1 MSDAPLTTPLLNARD
16 VAFQLYEVLD
26 TEALTQR
33 TRFTEHSR
41 ETFDAAIDTAR
52 KIAENKFAP
61 HNARLD
67 KNEPS
72 FDGEKVHIMEEVKD
86 AYQALAAAGF
96 IAGRNDYEE
105 GGMQL
110 PEVIMSMCMGY
121 FTSANAASSGYPF
134 LTIAAANL
142 LKSFASESLKAQF
155 LPPMLA
161 GRFSGT
167 MALTEPEA
175 GSSLADIRTQASP
188 VEGQDFYYIKG
199 SKMYISGGD
208 HELTDNIVHLVL
220 AKIAGA
226 PAGVKGISLFL
237 VPKFTLDAQGAIG
250 QRNDVALA
258 GLIHKLGYRGTTSTV
273 LAFGEKE
280 ACVGYLIGEPHQG
293 LRYMFQMMNEARVGV
308 AMGATMIGYRGYL
321 YSLAYARDR
330 VQGRLPSQGPQSSA
344 VPIIQHGDVKRM
356 LLAQK
361 AYVEGGLSLCLYGA
375 SLLDDVHTHPNPEQ
389 AQKAQYL
396 LDLLTPVIKSW
407 CSEYG
412 PKANDLAIQILG
424 GAGYTREYPVEQYW
438 RDNRL
443 NPIHEGTNGIQALDL
458 MGRKIWQ
465 HNSQGLMLLNQ
476 AITEDIKHVETA
488 RAQQR
493 AYDVKLKAWAAAL
506 TEALK
511 KVHQVTRQLSG
522 DMQTCSPDQ
531 VLANATCYMN
541 MLSKV
546 VVAWCWLRQGLAAS
560 KGLSVNA
567 EDQLG
572 RDFYLG
578 KLQAAQYFF
587 NWELPMM
594 HHDAQLL
601 LDRDSTCF
609 DMASEG
615 F

>member
-1 MSDAPLTTPLLNARD
+1 MTNASSSALLNNRD
-16 VAFQLYEVLD
+16 IQFQLYEVLNAA
-26 TEALTQR
+26 ALTER
-33 TRFTEHSR
+33 PRFAEHSL
-41 ETFDAAIDTAR
+41 ETFNAALETAR
-52 KIAENKFAP
+52 KIAEDLFAP
-61 HNARLD
+61 HNAQLD

-72 FDGEKVHIMEEVKD
+72 FDGEKVSIMEEVKI
-86 AYQALAAAGF
+86 AYQGLAEAGF

-121 FTSANAASSGYPF
+121 FTAANAATSGYPF

-142 LKSFASESLKAQF
+142 LKSFASDTLKQAF

-175 GSSLADIRTQASP
+175 GSSLADIRTCAEA
-188 VEGQDFYYIKG
+188 VEGTDYYHIKG

-208 HELTDNIVHLVL
+208 HELTENIVHLVL
-220 AKIAGA
+220 AKIKGA

-237 VPKFTLDAQGAIG
+237 VPKFTLNEQGEPG

-273 LAFGEKE
+273 LSFGEKE

-321 YSLAYARDR
+321 YSLGYAKERI
-330 VQGRLPSQGPQSSA
+330 QGRLPSQGAASPA
-344 VPIIQHGDVKRM
+344 VPIIEHGDVKRM

-375 SLLDDVHTHPNPEQ
+375 SLLDDVHTHEDLQ
-389 AQKAQYL
+389 QSGKAQTL
-396 LDLLTPVIKSW
+396 LDLLTPIIKAW

-465 HNSQGLMLLNQ
+465 QNSQGLILLNQ
-476 AITEDIKHVETA
+476 AIIA
-488 RAQQR
+488 
-493 AYDVKLKAWAAAL
+493 DVKRVDTKDETQMAWAKRL
-506 TEALK
+506 QEALA
-511 KVHQVTRQLSG
+511 KVQQVTQQLAV
-522 DMQTCSPDQ
+522 DMQTRSPDQ
-531 VLANATCYMN
+531 VLANASCYLN

-546 VVAWCWLRQGLAAS
+546 VVAWLWLRQALAAQS
-560 KGLSVNA
+560 GLLA
-567 EDQLG
+567 LQHDDQQN
-572 RDFYLG
+572 RDFYQG

-587 NWELPMM
+587 HWELPLM

-601 LDRDSTCF
+601 MDRDSTCF
-609 DMASEG
+609 DMPVSA

>member
-1 MSDAPLTTPLLNARD
+1 MSALDANNVLLNERD
-16 VAFQLYEVLD
+16 VQFQLYEVLN
-26 TEALTQR
+26 TEALSQR
-33 TRFTEHSR
+33 ERFAEHSK
-41 ETFDAAIDTAR
+41 ETFNAALNTAR
-52 KIAENKFAP
+52 QIAEDLFAP
-61 HNARLD
+61 HNAKLD
-67 KNEPS
+67 SNEPT
-72 FDGEKVHIMEEVKD
+72 FDGQKVSMMEEVKI
-86 AYQALAAAGF
+86 AFKGLAEAGF

-121 FTSANAASSGYPF
+121 FTSANASTSGYPF

-142 LKSFASESLKAQF
+142 LKSFASASLKKQF
-155 LPPMLA
+155 LPNMLS

-175 GSSLADIRTQASP
+175 GSSLADIRTHAKP
-188 VEGQDFYYIKG
+188 VSGQDFYHIKG

-220 AKIAGA
+220 AKIEGA

-237 VPKFTLDAQGAIG
+237 VPKFTLDEHNEPAH
-250 QRNDVALA
+250 RNDVALA
-258 GLIHKLGYRGTTSTV
+258 GLIHKMGYRGTTSTV
-273 LAFGEKE
+273 LSFGEKD
-280 ACVGYLIGEPHQG
+280 ACIGYLIGEPHQG

-330 VQGRLPSQGPQSSA
+330 IQGRLPSQGASSKA
-344 VPIIQHGDVKRM
+344 VPIIQHADVRRM

-361 AYVEGGLSLCLYGA
+361 SYVEGGLSLCLFGA
-375 SLLDDVHTHPNPEQ
+375 SLLDEVHTNPDAKSAED
-389 AQKAQYL
+389 AHVL
-396 LDLLTPVIKSW
+396 LDLLTPIIKSW

-465 HNSQGLMLLNQ
+465 KNSQGLILLNIAIMKDINQIDSADDQLNNWADSLKQ
-476 AITEDIKHVETA
+476 AL
-488 RAQQR
+488 Q
-493 AYDVKLKAWAAAL
+493 
-506 TEALK
+506 
-511 KVHQVTRQLSG
+511 KVQLVTQKIAG
-522 DMQTCSPDQ
+522 DMQKISPDQ
-531 VLANATCYMN
+531 VLANASCYLN

-546 VVAWCWLRQGLAAS
+546 VVSWCWLRQAIAAQ
-560 KGLSVNA
+560 KGLSELSEA
-567 EDQLG
+567 DQPSA
-572 RDFYLG
+572 DFYEG

-587 NWELPMM
+587 HWELPLM

-601 LDRDSTCF
+601 LDGDTTSF
-609 DMASEG
+609 DMRSEC

>member
-1 MSDAPLTTPLLNARD
+1 MSDSLLNSRD
-16 VAFQLYEVLD
+16 VQFQLYEVLN
-26 TEALTQR
+26 TAALSTR
-33 TRFTEHSR
+33 TRFAEHSR
-41 ETFDAAIDTAR
+41 ETFDAAVETAR
-52 KIAENKFAP
+52 KIAENLFAP
-61 HNARLD
+61 HNAALD
-67 KNEPS
+67 KNEPV
-72 FDGEKVHIMEEVKD
+72 FDGHKVSMMPEVKA
-86 AYQALAAAGF
+86 AYQALAGAGF

-121 FTSANAASSGYPF
+121 FTAANAATSGYPF

-142 LKSFASESLKAQF
+142 IKSFANDSLKAAF
-155 LPPMLA
+155 LPAMLT
-161 GRFSGT
+161 GCFSGT

-175 GSSLADIRTQASP
+175 GSSLADIRTQARP
-188 VEGQDFYYIKG
+188 VAGQGYYHIKG

-208 HELTDNIVHLVL
+208 HELTENIVHLVL
-220 AKIAGA
+220 AKIEGA

-237 VPKFTLDAQGAIG
+237 VPKFTVDAYGNLD

-273 LAFGEKE
+273 LSFGEND
-280 ACVGYLIGEPHQG
+280 ACIGYLIGEPHQG

-321 YSLAYARDR
+321 YSLAYAKERI
-330 VQGRLPSQGPQSSA
+330 QGRLPSQGPQSPA
-344 VPIIQHGDVKRM
+344 VPIIEHGDVKRM
-356 LLAQK
+356 LLTQK

-375 SLLDDVHTHPNPEQ
+375 SLLDDVHTHPDPAKASEAQ
-389 AQKAQYL
+389 AL
-396 LDLLTPVIKSW
+396 LDLLTPVIKAW

-465 HNSQGLMLLNQ
+465 NNSQGLVLLTQ
-476 AITEDIKHVETA
+476 VISKDLQRVDTEDS
-488 RAQQR
+488 RLSSW
-493 AYDVKLKAWAAAL
+493 VKAL
-506 TEALK
+506 QEALQ
-511 KVHQVTRQLSG
+511 KVQQVTQQVAA
-522 DMQTCSPDQ
+522 DMQKCSPDQ
-531 VLANATCYMN
+531 VLANASCYLN

-546 VVAWCWLRQGLAAS
+546 VVAWLWLRQALAARV
-560 KGLSVNA
+560 GLTELS
-567 EDQLG
+567 ETDQYN
-572 RDFYLG
+572 RDFYQG

-587 NWELPMM
+587 HWELPLM
-594 HHDAQLL
+594 HCDAQLL
-601 LDRDSTCF
+601 LNRDATCF
-609 DMASEG
+609 EMQTAC

>member
-1 MSDAPLTTPLLNARD
+1 MSDSLLPDSLLNSRD
-16 VAFQLYEVLD
+16 VQFQLYEVLK
-26 TEALTQR
+26 TQALSER
-33 TRFTEHSR
+33 PRFAEHSK

-52 KIAENKFAP
+52 KIAEDLFAP
-61 HNARLD
+61 HNAKLD
-67 KNEPS
+67 RHEPS
-72 FDGEKVHIMEEVKD
+72 FDGEKVSMIGEVKI
-86 AYQALAAAGF
+86 AYQALAEAGF

-110 PEVIMSMCMGY
+110 PEVIMAMCMGY
-121 FTSANAASSGYPF
+121 FTSANASTSGYPF

-142 LKSFASESLKAQF
+142 IKSFAGDHLKAQF
-155 LPPMLA
+155 LPAMLT

-175 GSSLADIRTQASP
+175 GSSLADIRTLAKP
-188 VEGQDFYYIKG
+188 VAGQDYYHIKG

-208 HELTDNIVHLVL
+208 HELTENIVHLVL
-220 AKIAGA
+220 AKIEGA
-226 PAGVKGISLFL
+226 PPGVKGISLFL
-237 VPKFTLDAQGAIG
+237 VPKFTLDAQGNID

-258 GLIHKLGYRGTTSTV
+258 GLIHKMGYRGTTSTV
-273 LAFGEKE
+273 LSFGENE
-280 ACVGYLIGEPHQG
+280 SCIGYLIGEPHQG

-308 AMGATMIGYRGYL
+308 AMGATMIAYRGYL
-321 YSLAYARDR
+321 YSLAYAKDR
-330 VQGRLPSQGPQSSA
+330 IQGRLPSQGPQSPA
-344 VPIIQHGDVKRM
+344 VAIIQHADVRRM

-375 SLLDDVHTHPNPEQ
+375 SLLDDVHTHPEKEQ
-389 AQKAQYL
+389 AGKAQAL
-396 LDLLTPVIKSW
+396 LDLLTPIIKAW

-465 HNSQGLMLLNQ
+465 HNSQGLLLLNQ
-476 AITEDIKHVETA
+476 VIMAD
-488 RAQQR
+488 
-493 AYDVKLKAWAAAL
+493 LKRIDPSDQCLLNWAGSL
-506 TEALK
+506 QEALK
-511 KVHQVTRQLSG
+511 KVQLVTQQVAA
-522 DMQTCSPDQ
+522 DMQKISPDQ
-531 VLANATCYMN
+531 VLANASCYLN

-546 VVAWCWLRQGLAAS
+546 VVAWLWLRQALAAKAGLA
-560 KGLSVNA
+560 
-567 EDQLG
+567 DQQKADQAN
-572 RDFYLG
+572 RDFYQG
-578 KLQAAQYFF
+578 KIQAAQYFF
-587 NWELPMM
+587 HWELPLM
-594 HHDAQLL
+594 HHDSQLL

-609 DMASEG
+609 DMPVAS

>member
-1 MSDAPLTTPLLNARD
+1 MSDSLLNSRD
-16 VAFQLYEVLD
+16 IQFQLYEVLNSA
-26 TEALTQR
+26 ALTER
-33 TRFTEHSR
+33 SRYSEHSL
-41 ETFDAAIDTAR
+41 ETFNAALETAR
-52 KIAENKFAP
+52 KIAEERFAP
-61 HNARLD
+61 HNAELD
-67 KNEPS
+67 RNEPQ
-72 FDGEKVHIMEEVKD
+72 FDGEKVSMMDEVKT
-86 AYQALAAAGF
+86 AYQALAQAGF
-96 IAGRNDYEE
+96 IAGRNDFEE

-121 FTSANAASSGYPF
+121 FTAANASTSGYPF

-142 LKSFASESLKAQF
+142 IKSFASESLKTQF
-155 LPPMLA
+155 LPAMLA

-175 GSSLADIRTQASP
+175 GSSLADIRTRAEKA
-188 VEGQDFYYIKG
+188 EGTGYYHLKG

-208 HELTDNIVHLVL
+208 HELTENIVHLVL
-220 AKIAGA
+220 AKIKGA

-237 VPKFTLDAQGAIG
+237 VPKFTLNAQGEPD

-273 LAFGEKE
+273 LSFGEKD
-280 ACVGYLIGEPHQG
+280 ACIGYLIGEPHQG

-321 YSLAYARDR
+321 YSLGYAKERI
-330 VQGRLPSQGPQSSA
+330 QGRLPSRGPDSPA

-375 SLLDDVHTHPNPEQ
+375 SLLDDVHTHPDSEQ
-389 AQKAQYL
+389 AGKAQLL
-396 LDLLTPVIKSW
+396 LDLLTPIIKAW

-465 HNSQGLMLLNQ
+465 HNSQGLILLHQ
-476 AITEDIKHVETA
+476 TIGADIKRVD
-488 RAQQR
+488 AQDLTLSSWTTR
-493 AYDVKLKAWAAAL
+493 L
-506 TEALK
+506 TEALT
-511 KVHQVTRQLSG
+511 KVQQVTQQLAG
-522 DMQTCSPDQ
+522 DMQSLSPDQ
-531 VLANATCYMN
+531 VLANASCYLN

-546 VVAWCWLRQGLAAS
+546 VVAWLWLRQALAA
-560 KGLSVNA
+560 KAGMLALSHDDA
-567 EDQLG
+567 QG
-572 RDFYLG
+572 RDFYQG

-587 NWELPMM
+587 HWELPLM

-609 DMASEG
+609 DMPVSG